1 MGVRRRLKQELRRGL
16 QRGQSRWMQ
25 ALAPFRARKERD
37 QLAAINALLRVQET
51 QLPEGLGR
59 DGGQLVLF
67 SHYHPRGWLQRC
79 IRPN

>member
-16 QRGQSRWMQ
+16 QQGQSRWMQ
-25 ALAPFRARKERD
+25 ALAPFRARQERD

-51 QLPEGLGR
+51 QLPKGLGR

-67 SHYHPRGWLQRC
+67 SHYHPRG
-79 IRPN
+79 